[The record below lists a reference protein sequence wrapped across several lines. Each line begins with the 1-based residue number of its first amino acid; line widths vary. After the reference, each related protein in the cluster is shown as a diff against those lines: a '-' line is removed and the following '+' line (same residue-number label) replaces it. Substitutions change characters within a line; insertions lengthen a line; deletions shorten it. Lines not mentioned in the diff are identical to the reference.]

1 MQSYAIDSKHAPEPI
16 GPYSHMV
23 RVGDMLYLSG
33 QIALNPDTMALNA
46 ANTETEVRQVFKNI
60 EAVLKAGGAD
70 LNNIVKLTVF
80 ITDLGQFDSVNVVM
94 SELLSPPYPARST
107 VQVAALPRNA
117 TVEVEAI
124 AVAK

>member
-1 MQSYAIDSKHAPEPI
+1 MQSFAIDSKYAPEPI

-23 RVGDMLYLSG
+23 RVGHMLYLSG
-33 QIALNPDTMALNA
+33 QIALNPDTMELNA
-46 ANTETEVRQVFKNI
+46 ANTETEVRQIFKNI
-60 EAVLKAGGAD
+60 DAVLQAGGAD
-70 LNNIVKLTVF
+70 LNDIVKLTVF
-80 ITDLGQFDSVNVVM
+80 ITDLEQFNSVNVVM

-107 VQVAALPRNA
+107 VQVAALPRSA

>member
-33 QIALNPDTMALNA
+33 QIALKPDTMELNA
-46 ANTETEVRQVFKNI
+46 TNTETEVRQIFKNI
-60 EAVLKAGGAD
+60 ESVLKAGGAD
-70 LNNIVKLTVF
+70 LNDIVKLTVF
-80 ITDLGQFDSVNVVM
+80 ITDLDRFNSVNVVM
-94 SELLSPPYPARST
+94 SEMLSPPYPARST

-117 TVEVEAI
+117 TIEVEAI

>member
-23 RVGDMLYLSG
+23 RVGDTLYLSG
-33 QIALNPDTMALNA
+33 QIALNPDTMELNA
-46 ANTETEVRQVFKNI
+46 ANTETEVRQIFKNI

-80 ITDLGQFDSVNVVM
+80 ITDLERFNSVNVVM
-94 SELLSPPYPARST
+94 SEMLSPPYPARST

-117 TVEVEAI
+117 TIEVEAI

>member
-33 QIALNPDTMALNA
+33 QIALNPDTMELNA
-46 ANTETEVRQVFKNI
+46 ANTEAEVRQVFKNI
-60 EAVLKAGGAD
+60 EAVLKASGAD
-70 LNNIVKLTVF
+70 LNHIVKLTVF

>member
-33 QIALNPDTMALNA
+33 QIALNPDTMVLNA

-80 ITDLGQFDSVNVVM
+80 VTDLGQFDSVNVVM

>member
-33 QIALNPDTMALNA
+33 QIALVPDTMELNA
-46 ANTETEVRQVFKNI
+46 INTETEVRQIFKNI

-70 LNNIVKLTVF
+70 LNDIVKLTVF
-80 ITDLGQFDSVNVVM
+80 ITDLKRFDSVNVVM

>member
-1 MQSYAIDSKHAPEPI
+1 MQSYAIDAEQAPQPI

-23 RVGDMLYLSG
+23 RVGDTLYLSG
-33 QIALNPDTMALNA
+33 QIALHPVSGELI
-46 ANTETEVRQVFKNI
+46 TEDIRKEVMQVFANI
-60 EAVLKAGGAD
+60 EAVLEAGGAV

-80 ITDLGQFDSVNVVM
+80 ITDLAQFDEVNVVM
-94 SELLSPPYPARST
+94 SELLSPPFPARST

-117 TVEVEAI
+117 TIEVEVI

>member
-1 MQSYAIDSKHAPEPI
+1 
-16 GPYSHMV
+16 MV

-33 QIALNPDTMALNA
+33 QIALVPDTMELNA
-46 ANTETEVRQVFKNI
+46 ASTETEVRQIFKNI
-60 EAVLKAGGAD
+60 DAVLKAGGAD
-70 LNNIVKLTVF
+70 LNDIVKLTVF
-80 ITDLGQFDSVNVVM
+80 ITDLEQFNSVNVVM

>member
-33 QIALNPDTMALNA
+33 QIALNPDTMELNA
-46 ANTETEVRQVFKNI
+46 ANTETEVRQVFENI

-80 ITDLGQFDSVNVVM
+80 ITDLKQFNSVNVVM
-94 SELLSPPYPARST
+94 SELLSPPYPTRST

>member
-23 RVGDMLYLSG
+23 RVGDTLYLSG
-33 QIALNPDTMALNA
+33 QIALDPKTMNLDAP
-46 ANTETEVRQVFKNI
+46 NTETEVRQIFRNI
-60 EAVLKAGGAD
+60 EAVLKAGGAE
-70 LNNIVKLTVF
+70 LNDIVKLTVF
-80 ITDLGQFDSVNVVM
+80 VTNLEHFNSVNAVM
-94 SELLSPPYPARST
+94 SEVLSPPYPTRST
-107 VQVAALPRNA
+107 VQVASLPRNA

>member
-23 RVGDMLYLSG
+23 RVGDVLYLSG
-33 QIALNPDTMALNA
+33 QIALNPETMELNA
-46 ANTETEVRQVFKNI
+46 SNTEAEVRQVFKNI
-60 EAVLKAGGAD
+60 EAVLKASGAD
-70 LNNIVKLTVF
+70 LNNIVKLTVY
-80 ITDLGQFDSVNVVM
+80 ITDLARFNSVNVVM

>member
-33 QIALNPDTMALNA
+33 QIALVPDTMELNA

-70 LNNIVKLTVF
+70 LNDIVKLTVF
-80 ITDLGQFDSVNVVM
+80 ITDLEQFNSVNVVM

>member
-1 MQSYAIDSKHAPEPI
+1 MPSYAIDSKHAPEPI

-33 QIALNPDTMALNA
+33 QIALNRDTMELNA
-46 ANTETEVRQVFKNI
+46 TNTETEVRQVFKNI
-60 EAVLKAGGAD
+60 EEVLKAGGAD

-80 ITDLGQFDSVNVVM
+80 ITDLDRFDSVNVVM

>member
-33 QIALNPDTMALNA
+33 QIALNPDTMELNA
-46 ANTETEVRQVFKNI
+46 TSTETEVRQVFKNI

-80 ITDLGQFDSVNVVM
+80 ITDLDQFNSVNVVM

>member
-33 QIALNPDTMALNA
+33 QIALIPDTMELNA

-70 LNNIVKLTVF
+70 LNDIVKLTVF
-80 ITDLGQFDSVNVVM
+80 ITDLEQFNSVNVVM

>member
-33 QIALNPDTMALNA
+33 QIALNPETMELNA
-46 ANTETEVRQVFKNI
+46 ADTEAEVRQIFKNI
-60 EAVLKAGGAD
+60 ETVLNEGGAD

-80 ITDLGQFDSVNVVM
+80 ITDLERFNSVNVVM
-94 SELLSPPYPARST
+94 SELLAPPYPARST

-117 TVEVEAI
+117 TIEVEAI

>member
-33 QIALNPDTMALNA
+33 QIALNPDTMELNA
-46 ANTETEVRQVFKNI
+46 ANTEAEVRQVFKNI

-80 ITDLGQFDSVNVVM
+80 ITDLEQFNSVNVVM

>member
-33 QIALNPDTMALNA
+33 QIALVPDTMELNA
-46 ANTETEVRQVFKNI
+46 TNTETEVRQIFKNI

-70 LNNIVKLTVF
+70 LNDIVKLTVF
-80 ITDLGQFDSVNVVM
+80 ITDLKRFDSVNVVM

>member
-33 QIALNPDTMALNA
+33 QIALNPDTMELNA

-80 ITDLGQFDSVNVVM
+80 ITDLERFNSVNVVM

>member
-80 ITDLGQFDSVNVVM
+80 VTDLGQFDSVNVVM

>member
-1 MQSYAIDSKHAPEPI
+1 MQSYAINSEHAPDPI

-23 RVGDMLYLSG
+23 RVGDTLYLAG
-33 QIALNPDTMALNA
+33 QIALDPETAELKA
-46 ANTETEVRQVFKNI
+46 ADTETEVRQIFANI
-60 EAVLKAGGAD
+60 QAVLKASGATLD
-70 LNNIVKLTVF
+70 DIVKLTVF
-80 ITDLGQFDSVNVVM
+80 VTDLDRFSSVNAVM
-94 SELLSPPYPARST
+94 SEVLSPPYPARST

>member
-33 QIALNPDTMALNA
+33 QIALVPDTMELNA
-46 ANTETEVRQVFKNI
+46 ASTETEVRQVFKNI

-70 LNNIVKLTVF
+70 LNDIVKLTVF
-80 ITDLGQFDSVNVVM
+80 ITDLEQFNSVNVVM

>member
-1 MQSYAIDSKHAPEPI
+1 MQSYAINSERAPEPI

-23 RVGDMLYLSG
+23 KVGDTLYLSG
-33 QIALNPDTMALNA
+33 QIALDPKSMQLNAPDTD
-46 ANTETEVRQVFKNI
+46 TEVRQIFENI
-60 EAVLKAGGAD
+60 KAVLKASGAT
-70 LNNIVKLTVF
+70 LNDIVKLTVF
-80 ITDLGQFDSVNVVM
+80 ITDLKRFNSVNAVM
-94 SELLSPPYPARST
+94 SEVLSPPYPARST

>member
-33 QIALNPDTMALNA
+33 QIALNPETMELNA
-46 ANTETEVRQVFKNI
+46 ANTETEVRQVFQNI

-80 ITDLGQFDSVNVVM
+80 ITDLERFNSVNVVM

>member
-23 RVGDMLYLSG
+23 RVGDTLYLSG
-33 QIALNPDTMALNA
+33 QIALDPATLELNA
-46 ANTETEVRQVFKNI
+46 DSIQTEVRQVFSNI
-60 EAVLKAGGAD
+60 ENVLKAGGAD
-70 LNNIVKLTVF
+70 LNDIVKLTVYV
-80 ITDLGQFDSVNVVM
+80 TDLAHFGSVNAVM

-124 AVAK
+124 AVVK

>member
-1 MQSYAIDSKHAPEPI
+1 MQSYAIDSKHAPDPI

-23 RVGDMLYLSG
+23 RVGDTLYLSG
-33 QIALNPDTMALNA
+33 QIALNPDTMELNA
-46 ANTETEVRQVFKNI
+46 ANTETEVRQIFKNI
-60 EAVLKAGGAD
+60 DAVLKAGGAD

-80 ITDLGQFDSVNVVM
+80 ITDLDRFDSVNVVM

-117 TVEVEAI
+117 TIEVEAI

>member
-33 QIALNPDTMALNA
+33 QIALNPDTMELNA
-46 ANTETEVRQVFKNI
+46 ASTETEVRQVFKNI

-80 ITDLGQFDSVNVVM
+80 ITDLDRFNSVNVVM

>member
-33 QIALNPDTMALNA
+33 QIALNPDTMELNA

-60 EAVLKAGGAD
+60 DAVLKAGGAD
-70 LNNIVKLTVF
+70 LNDIVKLTVF
-80 ITDLGQFDSVNVVM
+80 ITDLEQFNSVNVVM

>member
-33 QIALNPDTMALNA
+33 QIALVPDTMELNA

-70 LNNIVKLTVF
+70 LNDIVKLTVF
-80 ITDLGQFDSVNVVM
+80 ITDLKQFNSVNVVM

>member
-33 QIALNPDTMALNA
+33 QIALNPDTMELNA

-60 EAVLKAGGAD
+60 EEVLKAGGAD

-80 ITDLGQFDSVNVVM
+80 ITDLDQFDSVNVVM

>member
-33 QIALNPDTMALNA
+33 QIALNPDTMELNA
-46 ANTETEVRQVFKNI
+46 TNTETEVRQVFKNI
-60 EAVLKAGGAD
+60 EAVLTAGGAD
-70 LNNIVKLTVF
+70 LNDIVKLTVF
-80 ITDLGQFDSVNVVM
+80 ITDLEQFNSVNVVM